1 MWAGSLVWE
10 NPLEEGT
17 ATHSSI
23 LARRIPCTEESGGLQ
38 SMGSQESQ
46 TRLKQLSTHTY
57 TMTLLLVMSSLSVN
71 QQQMLDEMSLNR
83 SRQKTKVLT
92 DPLTKTL

>member
-23 LARRIPCTEESGGLQ
+23 LCSENPMHRGVGWATVHGLARESDTTEATQHTHIHNDTAVGHEFPFSES
-38 SMGSQESQ
+38 
-46 TRLKQLSTHTY
+46 TADVR
-57 TMTLLLVMSSLSVN
+57 
-71 QQQMLDEMSLNR
+71 
-83 SRQKTKVLT
+83 
-92 DPLTKTL
+92 